1 MYTNLKRTI
10 PPDRLTLGKHPSH
23 FDFRLAARPPQIAVR
38 LRVWVKRRPGKA
50 RAPITMRSEIA
61 RQHRPKAVPFGP
73 FTFTAGCHVLR
84 NTQAPQAR
92 EKLPLCLLNRPGP
105 GPNPLI
111 RAPLEVLGPEPL
123 GRVVPF
129 ATPRPPFRTR
139 HGTAPSDS
147 APAHVRDRFGKAD
160 LLLHLSSFIVDCIGS
175 HLLLQLV
182 FIRRGSVLRGRRR
195 CSGRIRCCCCCL
207 GRLVRHLP
215 LHLLHPGSAS
225 AGLGP
230 RHVSTTVGRQAT
242 VMATAPAHN
251 PPRRHRG
258 GLWIIAPVIRRAH
271 TAQCVP
277 IDGRSGRLRKLK
289 SWVFFFF
296 TRRSTDQ
303 HATHNSSGVRPHR

>member
-1 MYTNLKRTI
+1 MPTEPARPRTR
-10 PPDRLTLGKHPSH
+10 PAHPSA
-23 FDFRLAARPPQIAVR
+23 F
-38 LRVWVKRRPGKA
+38 
-50 RAPITMRSEIA
+50 
-61 RQHRPKAVPFGP
+61 
-73 FTFTAGCHVLR
+73 
-84 NTQAPQAR
+84 
-92 EKLPLCLLNRPGP
+92 
-105 GPNPLI
+105 
-111 RAPLEVLGPEPL
+111 EVLGPEAL

-160 LLLHLSSFIVDCIGS
+160 LLLHLSSFLVDCIGS

-195 CSGRIRCCCCCL
+195 CSGRIRCCCRCL

-277 IDGRSGRLRKLK
+277 IDGRSGRLRTAEKLWGFVL
-289 SWVFFFF
+289 SRRTTGAGDIV
-296 TRRSTDQ
+296 TRSTSPQ
-303 HATHNSSGVRPHR
+303 RSPRRNTGLGQNV